1 MDKISS
7 TLALVQTAESDVQTD
22 LGKMFGRSKSKKQKT
37 GAGATD
43 NASSYEKR
51 IQNIFKGID
60 DALSKNS
67 SAAAEDEE
75 EQDIKLGCPTSTS
88 TYSPTYIKNLP
99 TSSMTNGIEEYY
111 IKLCA
116 TISGCMYSSQPE
128 GTDQF
133 CNLDT
138 GYKAAGLDEPPKVLL
153 YDKQFKATNPPFSVT
168 VAGKKMI
175 LILAWRGSDSVMDWV
190 RDFGFYPA
198 SSFRWKNVV
207 DVVRVQGSYLACVE
221 SKLSTHQDFILQK
234 IKEHGITEMLLTG
247 HSLGGKSSSIICLL
261 VGPLQFS
268 HTSLVLSSFFSY

>member
-1 MDKISS
+1 MDKIS
-7 TLALVQTAESDVQTD
+7 TLVQTAESDVQTD
-22 LGKMFGRSKSKKQKT
+22 LGKMFGSKSKKQKT
-37 GAGATD
+37 GPGATD
-43 NASSYEKR
+43 DKVPSYEKR
-51 IQNIFKGID
+51 IRNIFKGID
-60 DALSKNS
+60 DVLSKNS
-67 SAAAEDEE
+67 SAAAEDK
-75 EQDIKLGCPTSTS
+75 EQHIKPVCPTSTS

-116 TISGCMYSSQPE
+116 TISALMYSSQPE
-128 GTDQF
+128 GGTDQF
-133 CNLDT
+133 GILDT
-138 GYKAAGLDEPPKVLL
+138 DYKAAGLDEPPKVLL
-153 YDKQFKATNPPFSVT
+153 YDDEFKATNPPFSVT

-175 LILAWRGSDSVMDWV
+175 LAWRGSYSVMDWV

-247 HSLGGKSSSIICLL
+247 HSLGGKSSPIICLL
-261 VGPLQFS
+261 VGPIQFS
-268 HTSLVLSSFFSY
+268 HTSLLFFPPFLLLLN

>member
-1 MDKISS
+1 
-7 TLALVQTAESDVQTD
+7 
-22 LGKMFGRSKSKKQKT
+22 
-37 GAGATD
+37 
-43 NASSYEKR
+43 
-51 IQNIFKGID
+51 
-60 DALSKNS
+60 
-67 SAAAEDEE
+67 
-75 EQDIKLGCPTSTS
+75 
-88 TYSPTYIKNLP
+88 
-99 TSSMTNGIEEYY
+99 MTNGIEEYY

-133 CNLDT
+133 GILDT

-153 YDKQFKATNPPFSVT
+153 YDEQFKATNPPFSVT

-175 LILAWRGSDSVMDWV
+175 LAWRGSYSVMDWV

-207 DVVRVQGSYLACVE
+207 DVVRVQGSFLSCVE

-247 HSLGGKSSSIICLL
+247 HSLGG
-261 VGPLQFS
+261 
-268 HTSLVLSSFFSY
+268 